1 MKRIIFYIII
11 FMSINLYSQDITENV
26 ITEYEDTLS
35 DLANTIMNGEN
46 EQIRKKA
53 NSGFIS
59 ELKEV
64 LKYKQS
70 YSYPFNKLITISILS
85 PEDKSFK
92 MFNWIFKKDNGEY
105 HYFAIIMMPSKKY
118 EQWNTLIELQDKSDE
133 INNPEEVILNQD
145 NWYGCLYYKI
155 ISTKKRNN
163 QYYTTLAW
171 DGNNNKTTKKIID
184 VIQIRDDNVI
194 FGKQIFNKND
204 TIRNRIMIEY
214 NATTSISVKYDDK
227 KRRIVFDHLTRLDQ
241 DSQVIGQLYVPD
253 GRYDSYEY
261 RNNQWQYKEDID
273 ARIEKMN
280 SKKTKTTN
288 EKGLFGK

>member
-145 NWYGCLYYKI
+145 NWYGCLY
-155 ISTKKRNN
+155 
-163 QYYTTLAW
+163 
-171 DGNNNKTTKKIID
+171 
-184 VIQIRDDNVI
+184 
-194 FGKQIFNKND
+194 F
-204 TIRNRIMIEY
+204 
-214 NATTSISVKYDDK
+214 
-227 KRRIVFDHLTRLDQ
+227 
-241 DSQVIGQLYVPD
+241 
-253 GRYDSYEY
+253 
-261 RNNQWQYKEDID
+261 
-273 ARIEKMN
+273 
-280 SKKTKTTN
+280 
-288 EKGLFGK
+288 